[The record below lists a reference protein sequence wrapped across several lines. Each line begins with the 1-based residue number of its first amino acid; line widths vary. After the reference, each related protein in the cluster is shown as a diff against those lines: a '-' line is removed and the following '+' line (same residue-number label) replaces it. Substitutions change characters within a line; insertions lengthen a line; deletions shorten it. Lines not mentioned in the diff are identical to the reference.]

1 MSPGMRAA
9 SSGVSTGGSQ
19 TRPGAKRDLP
29 HLSDSPRAERG
40 MTGHETARLEG
51 GT

>member
-1 MSPGMRAA
+1 MMAAA
-9 SSGVSTGGSQ
+9 SRVYTVGSQ